1 MKFFLDTANLDELR
15 KGAAWGIVDGVTTNP
30 TLIAKE
36 GIQIEEQIAKICE
49 IIDGDISAEVVSTEA
64 NQMIVEGRKLAKIHK
79 NVVVKL
85 PLIREGIKACSVLSK
100 EGIRTNVTLCFSAAQ
115 AILAAKAGAYL
126 VSPFVGRV
134 DDIGWDGN
142 ALIREIVQIYKE
154 QGFKTL
160 VLAASLRTST
170 HVIEAAKNGAQ
181 VGTMPFKVLDSM
193 FNHPLTDKVSISSSR
208 IIRRPPLRLPPPA
221 NACRR
226 SLESRRLGPGGEYP
240 SCRRGM
246 DHLSAPQHS
255 RTPGAEAA
263 LFREPRRARRR
274 CTAARSRK

>member
-1 MKFFLDTANLDELR
+1 MKFFLDTANLDELK
-15 KGAAWGIVDGVTTNP
+15 KGAEWGIVDGVTTNP

-36 GIQIEEQIAKICE
+36 GIKFEDRIAEICT

-64 NQMIVEGRKLAKIHK
+64 KLMIPEGKKLAAIHK

-85 PLIREGIKACSVLSK
+85 PLTREGIKACSALSS

-126 VSPFVGRV
+126 VSPFVGRI

-142 ALIREIVQIYKE
+142 QLIRDIVDIYIE

-160 VLAASLRTST
+160 VLAASLRTSL
-170 HVIEAAKNGAQ
+170 HVIEAARAGAQ

-193 FNHPLTDKVSISSSR
+193 FNHPLTDKG
-208 IIRRPPLRLPPPA
+208 LDQFLKDYQKAFEPA
-221 NACRR
+221 
-226 SLESRRLGPGGEYP
+226 
-240 SCRRGM
+240 
-246 DHLSAPQHS
+246 
-255 RTPGAEAA
+255 
-263 LFREPRRARRR
+263 
-274 CTAARSRK
+274 K